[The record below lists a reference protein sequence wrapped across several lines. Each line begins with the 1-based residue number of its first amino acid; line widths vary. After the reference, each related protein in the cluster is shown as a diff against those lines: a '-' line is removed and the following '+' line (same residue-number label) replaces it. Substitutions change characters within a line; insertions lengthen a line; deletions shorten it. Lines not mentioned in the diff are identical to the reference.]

1 MCQSIITVDCG
12 VFCLNSEPIRIKK
25 KADDGYKVI
34 SFRIREDLL
43 AELDRI
49 ADSAN
54 RSRNEIITTI
64 LEHGIRNIEIE

>member
-1 MCQSIITVDCG
+1 M
-12 VFCLNSEPIRIKK
+12 NNEPIRIKK
-25 KADDGYKVI
+25 KADDGHKVI

-49 ADSAN
+49 ADETN
-54 RSRNEIITTI
+54 RSRNEILTMI

>member
-1 MCQSIITVDCG
+1 MFVVEDK
-12 VFCLNSEPIRIKK
+12 PIKIKRK
-25 KADDGYKVI
+25 YDDGNRVI
-34 SFRIREDLL
+34 SVRIREELL

>member
-1 MCQSIITVDCG
+1 M
-12 VFCLNSEPIRIKK
+12 NNEPIRIKK

-43 AELDRI
+43 TELDRV
-49 ADSAN
+49 ADESN

>member
-1 MCQSIITVDCG
+1 MEDK
-12 VFCLNSEPIRIKK
+12 PIKIKRK
-25 KADDGYKVI
+25 YDDGNRVI
-34 SFRIREDLL
+34 SVRIREDLL

>member
-1 MCQSIITVDCG
+1 M
-12 VFCLNSEPIRIKK
+12 NNEPIRIKK
-25 KADDGYKVI
+25 KADDGHKVI

-49 ADSAN
+49 ADMSN
-54 RSRNEIITTI
+54 RSRNEIMTMI

>member
-1 MCQSIITVDCG
+1 MH
-12 VFCLNSEPIRIKK
+12 NEPIKIKK
-25 KADDGYKVI
+25 KADDGHRVI

-49 ADSAN
+49 ADTAN

-64 LEHGIRNIEIE
+64 LEHGIKNIEIE